1 MALTML
7 LSPSMD
13 CVLYLGHGDLQNE
26 PPIFFQKSIL
36 SFFWYHLCL
45 PRSIFF
51 LFLRGCECV
60 LRQKHFPMK
69 HRKGRRIAHP

>member
-13 CVLYLGHGDLQNE
+13 CGLYLGHGDLQNE

-36 SFFWYHLCL
+36 SFFGIICAYLGAY
-45 PRSIFF
+45 FF
-51 LFLRGCECV
+51 SSYEVVSVC
-60 LRQKHFPMK
+60 
-69 HRKGRRIAHP
+69 